1 MSNLNCI
8 FDILYFKKGGM
19 IELIDFVDKLNYCD
33 LIVLTMFSK
42 DRIYCRFFL
51 NGIYMDRTY
60 VSDAAIIKSLK
71 RLTGE
76 GDEISANGVAELK
89 QLFVGV

>member
-1 MSNLNCI
+1 MS
-8 FDILYFKKGGM
+8 
-19 IELIDFVDKLNYCD
+19 ELEEFFDKLNFCD

-51 NGIYMDRTY
+51 NGVYMDRVY
-60 VSDAAIIKSLK
+60 VSDAAIIKSLQ
-71 RLTGE
+71 RLSGA

>member
-1 MSNLNCI
+1 MR
-8 FDILYFKKGGM
+8 
-19 IELIDFVDKLNYCD
+19 ELEEFVDKLNFCD

-42 DRIYCRFFL
+42 DRIYCRFFF
-51 NGIYMDRTY
+51 NGVYMDRVY
-60 VSDAAIIKSLK
+60 VSDAAIIKSLQ
-71 RLTGE
+71 RLSGA